1 MKKKVNYF
9 AKKLR
14 SPSALNIMYIP
25 ALIFFIVFIFYPFVK
40 GIRISFLEWNG
51 YSQNSQWVG
60 LEKYKNLFTDP
71 DFYTTV
77 KNTFIYGVGSTLLQN
92 VIGLVFALLL
102 DQKLKGNVVVRTVVY
117 LPVMISSII
126 MGYIWYFFFKYDGG
140 AVNDLISFISA
151 DYEPIDWLA
160 SGDRSVWIITFVNTL
175 QYLGIAM
182 MIYIA
187 GLQGISKEYYEAAS
201 IDGAKGFS
209 VFKNIT
215 LPLLMPS
222 ITVNIIVNIIGGLK
236 LFDVIMAMTSGG
248 PGYAS
253 SSISTMM
260 YQVYF
265 VRMDAG
271 YAAAMGNFMFMMI
284 TVISMILLLYL
295 RKKEVE
301 L

>member
-1 MKKKVNYF
+1 MNNAF
-9 AKKLR
+9 AKKLK
-14 SPSALNIMYIP
+14 SPSVLNIMYIP
-25 ALIFFIVFIFYPFVK
+25 ALIFFVVFIFYPFVK
-40 GIRISFLEWNG
+40 GVRISFLEWNG
-51 YSQNSQWVG
+51 YSQNSRWVG
-60 LEKYKNLFTDP
+60 LDNYKRMFADP

-77 KNTFIYGVGSTLLQN
+77 KNTFIYGVGSTLFQN
-92 VIGLVFALLL
+92 VIGLAFALLL
-102 DQKLKGNVVVRTVVY
+102 DQKLKGKVFVRTVVY

-140 AVNDLISFISA
+140 AVNDLIRFISA
-151 DYEPIDWLA
+151 DTEPIDWLA
-160 SGDRSVWIITFVNTL
+160 SSDRSVWIITFVNTL

-187 GLQGISKEYYEAAS
+187 GLQGISKDYYEAAY

-209 VFKNIT
+209 VFKNVT

-222 ITVNIIVNIIGGLK
+222 ITVNIILNIIGGLK

-248 PGYAS
+248 PGYSS

-260 YQVYF
+260 YQIYF

-284 TVISMILLLYL
+284 TVISMFLLLYL